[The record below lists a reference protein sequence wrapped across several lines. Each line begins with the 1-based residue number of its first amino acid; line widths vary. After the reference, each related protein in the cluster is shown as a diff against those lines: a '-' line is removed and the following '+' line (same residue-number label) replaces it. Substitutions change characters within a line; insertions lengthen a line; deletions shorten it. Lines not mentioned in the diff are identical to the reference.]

1 LDSKKKRLWE
11 ARRQGPVPNFV
22 LLTVE
27 SPRRQAQPDRVAWA
41 KEVRRRARCLRLY
54 REYLATDADTAQA
67 KVRREFGISRR
78 TLFRWLHCYRRAGL
92 SGLIPAPRRPRR
104 CPGQTPVW
112 LERAILA
119 VRLRTG
125 WGVERIAQE
134 LGRLGLPV
142 GHNAVY
148 GVLQRR
154 GIKVAL
160 VRRSRKAG
168 FRYQRERPNDL
179 WHMDVKGP
187 FHLPGVGAVYG
198 FAILDDCS
206 RFCVA
211 ATLATERRMDTAIA
225 LLEQAVAT
233 WGAPRQLM
241 SDNGSEFVGI
251 GNRGASRFLRRL
263 RELGIEHL
271 PIKLR
276 TPETNGK
283 IERFWLTLDQELL
296 MRVAI
301 STLAA
306 GRAALANYLLQYN
319 FHRAHSALSYRA
331 PAEIYCP
338 QRAPA
343 PMPSEL
349 QALMPLLLSL
359 KQTGD
364 RDHT

>member
-1 LDSKKKRLWE
+1 MDSKKKRLWE
-11 ARRQGPVPNFV
+11 ARRQGPVASFV

-27 SPRRQAQPDRVAWA
+27 SPGYQAEPERVTWA

-54 REYLATDADTAQA
+54 REYLAADPDTALA

-92 SGLIPAPRRPRR
+92 SGVIPAPRRPRG
-104 CPGQTPVW
+104 CPRQTPVW

-134 LGRLGLPV
+134 LGHLGLRV

-148 GVLQRR
+148 GVLERR
-154 GIKVAL
+154 GMKVPL

-168 FRYQRERPNDL
+168 FRYQRETPNEL

-211 ATLATERRMDTAIA
+211 ATLATDRRMDTAIA
-225 LLEQAVAT
+225 LLNQAVST

-241 SDNGSEFVGI
+241 SDNGSEFVAI
-251 GNRGASRFLRRL
+251 GNRAASRFLRRL
-263 RELGIEHL
+263 GELGIEHL

-283 IERFWLTLDQELL
+283 IERFWLTLDEEFL

-301 STLAA
+301 STLAG
-306 GRAALANYLLQYN
+306 GREALADYLLQYN
-319 FHRAHSALSYRA
+319 FHRRHSALSYHA
-331 PAEIYCP
+331 PAEVYCP
-338 QRAPA
+338 GRAPA

-349 QALMPLLLSL
+349 RALMPFLLSL
-359 KQTGD
+359 KQEGD